1 MEKQKTMLSDNNALI
16 SATDCRE
23 WIIDS
28 LTMNS
33 SSALH
38 RGRRIMEEAAKTI
51 EILLQEIQDMTTV
64 YGPEDFSNQHFK
76 DTPF

>member
-1 MEKQKTMLSDNNALI
+1 MYSEDNALG
-16 SATDCRE
+16 AANDCRE

-28 LTMNS
+28 VTMNS

-51 EILLQEIQDMTTV
+51 EILLQEIQDLTTV
-64 YGPEDFSNQHFK
+64 YGAEDFVNQQFE